1 MIYLRYNSIIAAL
14 CLLLSCGPEPLQI
27 DDLDPNS
34 PLNSIRM
41 PPGFNIR
48 IYADNIAN
56 ARGMALSPGG
66 TLFVG
71 SRREGKVYALQ
82 NLDGDHKAEKMYT
95 VDTDLRMPSGVAFR
109 EGALF
114 VGAVN
119 QILRYDNIE
128 SNLENP
134 PEPVIVLDNLPS
146 ERHHGWKYLGFG
158 PDGRLYVPVGA
169 PCNICNKEEEDQR
182 YASILSM
189 NPDGSDIQVFASG
202 VRNTVG
208 FDWHPL
214 TNELWFTD
222 NGRDLMGNE
231 IPPDELNHAPTSGLH
246 FGYPFHHATNVTDPE
261 FGDQR
266 AKETTVSPVQDLGPH
281 VAAIGMA
288 FYEGS
293 MFPEEYRNQIFI
305 AEHGSWNRDSK
316 IGYRITLVRLD
327 ENNKS
332 LGYEVFAKGWLQG
345 EEQWGRPSDVLV
357 VPDGALLVSD
367 DQAGIVYRISYNE

>member
-1 MIYLRYNSIIAAL
+1 
-14 CLLLSCGPEPLQI
+14 
-27 DDLDPNS
+27 
-34 PLNSIRM
+34 
-41 PPGFNIR
+41 
-48 IYADNIAN
+48 
-56 ARGMALSPGG
+56 
-66 TLFVG
+66 
-71 SRREGKVYALQ
+71 
-82 NLDGDHKAEKMYT
+82 
-95 VDTDLRMPSGVAFR
+95 
-109 EGALF
+109 
-114 VGAVN
+114 
-119 QILRYDNIE
+119 
-128 SNLENP
+128 
-134 PEPVIVLDNLPS
+134 
-146 ERHHGWKYLGFG
+146 
-158 PDGRLYVPVGA
+158 
-169 PCNICNKEEEDQR
+169 
-182 YASILSM
+182 
-189 NPDGSDIQVFASG
+189 
-202 VRNTVG
+202 
-208 FDWHPL
+208 
-214 TNELWFTD
+214 
-222 NGRDLMGNE
+222 MGNE

-261 FGDQR
+261 FGDKR